1 VPACMGRVQRGRY
14 AVAFGRGVDVG
25 GGATLYHDD
34 RFEAK
39 VGVLVALELTG
50 ASTSTDG
57 TN

>member
-1 VPACMGRVQRGRY
+1 MGRVQRGRY